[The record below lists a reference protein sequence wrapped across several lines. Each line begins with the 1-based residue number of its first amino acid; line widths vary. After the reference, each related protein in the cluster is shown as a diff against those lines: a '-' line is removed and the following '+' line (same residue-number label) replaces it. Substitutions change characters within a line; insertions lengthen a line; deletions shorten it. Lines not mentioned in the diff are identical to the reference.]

1 MHMSVVLRI
10 GKVSFRINARDHNPP
25 HVHVEGYG
33 ESVRFSLNNPEQ
45 MDDTGFSPAALRMIR
60 EAVSMHRE
68 ELLEKWKEYH
78 GEEEI

>member
-1 MHMSVVLRI
+1 MSVVLRI
-10 GKVSFRINARDHNPP
+10 GRVNFKINANDHNPP

-33 ESVRFSLNNPEQ
+33 ESVRISLNDLEP

-60 EAVSMHRE
+60 EAVRMHRE